1 MSSQHNNDV
10 SVCVYMYA
18 YVHIKAQAYIE
29 IYIKFLTHKDTSL
42 SFNRKFQEWTKATQK
57 VKEETGQKSGTAET

>member
-1 MSSQHNNDV
+1 
-10 SVCVYMYA
+10 MYA